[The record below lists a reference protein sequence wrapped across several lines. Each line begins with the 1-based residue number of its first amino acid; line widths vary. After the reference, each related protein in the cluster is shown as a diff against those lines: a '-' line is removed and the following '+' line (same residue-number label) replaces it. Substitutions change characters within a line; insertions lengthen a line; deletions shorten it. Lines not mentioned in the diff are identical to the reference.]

1 MASFARSFKPPSA
14 LLSPLRRPG
23 MPGRTLSNSSDLSL
37 SLTPEYRRGTPDGL
51 TLSTRPVSNR
61 QPSLAIHVSC
71 SWGRGSRRAQST
83 KGSPEISVGSSR
95 SNSNPIAIEL
105 PKLRKFNTSGSART
119 PPEPLSARGD
129 LPGGYFPM
137 HEDPKSRVHR
147 PHPFFHDPSVSR
159 HQRTSDSITMQAE
172 RARTSHTAMS
182 SSMAN
187 TSTPVSS
194 YIAPGFHDAPVPMG
208 KYYPSNYEQQ
218 HPQPNSG
225 GLQPAPI
232 SDMASFSGKSNPDV
246 PQLRPDPIRGDNP
259 QMEMRRK
266 MQQYQR
272 DMIAQATMVL
282 GASTKTGNDMS
293 LNGLP
298 AKDIWLS
305 GPASQKPLS
314 PRLHPLGSP
323 GPVTPMEL
331 ESSSSGYVDRGI
343 KSHSPLSK
351 DGLTPPGPRHPANSL

>member
-1 MASFARSFKPPSA
+1 
-14 LLSPLRRPG
+14 
-23 MPGRTLSNSSDLSL
+23 
-37 SLTPEYRRGTPDGL
+37 
-51 TLSTRPVSNR
+51 
-61 QPSLAIHVSC
+61 
-71 SWGRGSRRAQST
+71 
-83 KGSPEISVGSSR
+83 
-95 SNSNPIAIEL
+95 
-105 PKLRKFNTSGSART
+105 
-119 PPEPLSARGD
+119 
-129 LPGGYFPM
+129 M
-137 HEDPKSRVHR
+137 HEDPKSRIHR
-147 PHPFFHDPSVSR
+147 PHPFSHDAPLSR
-159 HQRTSDSITMQAE
+159 PQRTSDSITMQAE

-187 TSTPVSS
+187 TTTPVSS

-218 HPQPNSG
+218 HPQSDSDGP
-225 GLQPAPI
+225 QPAPI
-232 SDMASFSGKSNPDV
+232 SDMTSSSVKSNSDV
-246 PQLRPDPIRGDNP
+246 PQLRPDPTRGDNP

-282 GASTKTGNDMS
+282 GASTKTGNGVC

-331 ESSSSGYVDRGI
+331 EASSSGYVDRGI

>member
-14 LLSPLRRPG
+14 LLSPRRRPG

-37 SLTPEYRRGTPDGL
+37 TPSAAAAHQTDYFVDQPVASAPSSPFMSPAPGAVAADG
-51 TLSTRPVSNR
+51 
-61 QPSLAIHVSC
+61 
-71 SWGRGSRRAQST
+71 AQST
-83 KGSPEISVGSSR
+83 KGSPDLSVGSSR

-105 PKLRKFNTSGSART
+105 PKLRKYNTSGSAGT

-137 HEDPKSRVHR
+137 HEDPKSRIHR
-147 PHPFFHDPSVSR
+147 PHPFFHDAPLSR
-159 HQRTSDSITMQAE
+159 PQRTSDSITMQAE

-218 HPQPNSG
+218 HPQSDSDGP
-225 GLQPAPI
+225 QPAPI
-232 SDMASFSGKSNPDV
+232 SDMASSSVKSNSDL
-246 PQLRPDPIRGDNP
+246 PQRRPDPIRGDNP
-259 QMEMRRK
+259 QLEMRRK

-282 GASTKTGNDMS
+282 GASTKTGNGVS

-331 ESSSSGYVDRGI
+331 EASSSGYVDRGI

-351 DGLTPPGPRHPANSL
+351 DGLTPPGPRHSANSL